1 MKQKIKSE
9 ITKKKNCTNINTKL
23 NNTIA
28 QILGYNFLD
37 LA

>member
-1 MKQKIKSE
+1 MKLQKKI
-9 ITKKKNCTNINTKL
+9 NCTNINTKL
-23 NNTIA
+23 NDTIA